1 MKIFLTSFIL
11 ISSWSLF
18 SQMTLT
24 ELQNILKLNQSQF
37 ETYCLRNQYELG
49 KYWDDDV
56 SFGTEYSKGI
66 GKKTKYITLYDKF
79 YDKGKTLTYQTLD
92 FNEYLTIKTQVEN
105 AGFKIIDTYI
115 LDNGYKYVDY
125 SNSKY
130 LFGTS
135 SGKNSSSGND
145 CFDISISYKEHN

>member
-1 MKIFLTSFIL
+1 
-11 ISSWSLF
+11 
-18 SQMTLT
+18 MTLN
-24 ELQNILKLNQSQF
+24 ELQNILKMNQSQF
-37 ETYCLRNQYELG
+37 ETYCLKNQFELQ

-56 SFGTEYSKGI
+56 SFGTEYTKGL
-66 GKKTKYITLYDKF
+66 GKKTKYLTLYDKF
-79 YDKGKTLTYQTLD
+79 FSKGKTLTYQTLD
-92 FNEYLTIKTQVEN
+92 INEYLTIKEQAEN